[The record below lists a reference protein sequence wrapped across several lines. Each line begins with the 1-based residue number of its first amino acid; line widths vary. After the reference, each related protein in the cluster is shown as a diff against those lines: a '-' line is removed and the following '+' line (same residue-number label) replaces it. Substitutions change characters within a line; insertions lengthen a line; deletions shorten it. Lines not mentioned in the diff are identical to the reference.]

1 MADRTAALAVDMEPA
16 VQSAVPRP
24 WRHLAQE
31 LPSRR
36 VWIVLALLSATF
48 LIYWPSTLAL
58 HGLWTDTHSRTYT
71 HGYLILLISLWL
83 VARSGEALD
92 SAPVRPA
99 SYALVAIIGL
109 SAAWLVSWRA
119 GLQDLHLVLLPLLI
133 LAQVLAVF
141 GRVVGLRAA
150 FPIGF
155 LYFALPLWGDVV
167 GILQHMSVGVTG
179 GLIWLTGLPAFVEGN
194 RVHVPAGG
202 LEIEDGCAGLHYLIV
217 GIALAA
223 LYGELLKDSISWRL
237 RWVCLMGILAII
249 CNWLRIFVIVVV
261 AYATDMQGFLIRVDH
276 YWFGWLLFAA
286 TFTAFLWI
294 AGRTA
299 RAARTPTERP
309 TPAAQPGAQ
318 AAMPDPRRYVSAVA
332 CACALPLAVYGVRGP
347 DESQVLIHWPLTPA
361 AWEGPTLEPPSTW
374 SPAFHNA
381 TMAALRMYRS
391 SSGPSI
397 EVFVVVYRTQEQ
409 GRELV
414 NYDNALFGTQD
425 TLSLEQERVVRA
437 GGSGWREATVVDR
450 DGKQSII
457 LSQYR
462 IGDRSFVSPLASQ
475 LWYGLTALRAPLPS
489 SLVAMRTPCHS
500 RCDAARERLEAFVP
514 NLDPSRHLVSVVQ
527 GNSSP

>member
-1 MADRTAALAVDMEPA
+1 MADRTAAFAVHMEPA
-16 VQSAVPRP
+16 VQSAVRRRWRP
-24 WRHLAQE
+24 LAQV
-31 LPSRR
+31 LPGRR
-36 VWIVLALLSATF
+36 AWIVLALLAATF

-71 HGYLILLISLWL
+71 HGYLILFISLWL
-83 VARSGEALD
+83 IARSSAALD
-92 SAPVRPA
+92 RAPVRPA
-99 SYALVAIIGL
+99 SYALAAIVGL

-141 GRVVGLRAA
+141 GRPVTLRAA

-167 GILQHMSVGVTG
+167 GILQRMSVGVTG
-179 GLIWLTGLPAFVEGN
+179 ALIWLTGLPAFVEGN

-223 LYGELLKDSISWRL
+223 LYGELLKDSLALRL
-237 RWVCLMGILAII
+237 RWVCLMGILAIL

-286 TFTAFLWI
+286 TFAGFLWI

-299 RAARTPTERP
+299 RARTPTERP
-309 TPAAQPGAQ
+309 AAASQPVPQ
-318 AAMPDPRRYVSAVA
+318 AAMLGPRRYVGAVA
-332 CACALPLAVYGVRGP
+332 CACALPLAVYGMNAPGQ
-347 DESQVLIHWPLTPA
+347 SQVIIHWPTAPA
-361 AWEGPTLEPPSTW
+361 AWQGPTLENPASW
-374 SPAFHNA
+374 SPEFHNA
-381 TMAALRMYRS
+381 TMAALRTYTS
-391 SSGPSI
+391 SSAPSI
-397 EVFVVVYRTQEQ
+397 EMFVVAYRTQEQ

-414 NYDNALFGTQD
+414 NYDNALFGTRD
-425 TLSLEQERVVRA
+425 ALSLEQERVMRA
-437 GGSGWREATVVDR
+437 GGSRWREAMVVDR
-450 DGKQSII
+450 DGKESII

-462 IGDRSFVSPLASQ
+462 IGDHSFANPLASQ
-475 LWYGLTALRAPLPS
+475 LWYGLMALRDPQPS
-489 SLVAMRTPCHS
+489 SLVAVRTLCQPG
-500 RCDAARERLEAFVP
+500 CDAARGRLQAFVSSLEP
-514 NLDPSRHLVSVVQ
+514 TQHLLSVVQ
-527 GNSSP
+527 GRPLP